1 MRPSLRFHS
10 PLIEPDVRIS
20 RIRLSD
26 WLHLE
31 AHDGRLPWSL
41 RSRTTPSSPKMV
53 ASAKHLCRKVSFR
66 RELRKV
72 RQGLLESRDLDGCCA
87 RLVVWHFGGQ
97 ERVIQLFHHHG
108 HNGAE

>member
-1 MRPSLRFHS
+1 MRPSLPFPS

-41 RSRTTPSSPKMV
+41 RSRTTPSSPKMF
-53 ASAKHLCRKVSFR
+53 ASAKHLVPCEETR
-66 RELRKV
+66 RHEIARRSLAD
-72 RQGLLESRDLDGCCA
+72 LRDL
-87 RLVVWHFGGQ
+87 R
-97 ERVIQLFHHHG
+97 IQHALNWG
-108 HNGAE
+108 EGRATWLPPPE